1 MFRSPTC
8 TEADRITC
16 TKLAEIAGV
25 EPRELAHKMFEAA
38 SSLQSKTPEEICY
51 QDFKIFNN
59 EGRSFGVSQVT
70 SMDSREL
77 DSIREKVEEYLPQ
90 VMEQQDL
97 DMMFMMMTNIV
108 DTSTELLCCGL
119 HADLLAKEAFDIADG
134 DEHIILKDIVSRK
147 KQFLPAFVEALHQ

>member
-1 MFRSPTC
+1 MKMCKKGIAWILALMLVLSMAPSVFAAEGDESGETA
-8 TEADRITC
+8 TEAFDISKSKEATQLEK
-16 TKLAEIAGV
+16 TGDKFESTVTLSLPSAEKQ
-25 EPRELAHKMFEAA
+25 L
-38 SSLQSKTPEEICY
+38 
-51 QDFKIFNN
+51 
-59 EGRSFGVSQVT
+59 VT
-70 SMDSREL
+70 DVVFVL
-77 DSIREKVEEYLPQ
+77 DKSTSAE
-90 VMEQQDL
+90 MEQQDL

>member
-1 MFRSPTC
+1 
-8 TEADRITC
+8 
-16 TKLAEIAGV
+16 
-25 EPRELAHKMFEAA
+25 
-38 SSLQSKTPEEICY
+38 
-51 QDFKIFNN
+51 
-59 EGRSFGVSQVT
+59 
-70 SMDSREL
+70 MDAREL
-77 DSIREKVEEYLPQ
+77 DSIRDKVEEYLPQ

-108 DTSTELLCCGL
+108 NTSTELLCCGL